1 MSKPAA
7 IGRLDKTTPTI
18 RISFDPSSLAWIT
31 EITRCLSV
39 LNELVP
45 RPVEIIDLIDNL
57 PDRAAAFNLRS
68 LPTLGTD
75 DRRLVL
81 EPCQGFRDL
90 VAAVRAREG
99 VGEFVA
105 CLGHDLA
112 PSETIDCSANAGL
125 GEGH

>member
-1 MSKPAA
+1 MN
-7 IGRLDKTTPTI
+7 DTPTI
-18 RISFDPSSLAWIT
+18 RISFDPASLSWIN

-68 LPTLGTD
+68 LPAFGAN

-90 VAAVRAREG
+90 VAAVWAREG
-99 VGEFVA
+99 MGEFVA
-105 CLGHDLA
+105 GLGHDLA
-112 PSETIDCSANAGL
+112 PSETADCSAKAGAA
-125 GEGH
+125 GASS